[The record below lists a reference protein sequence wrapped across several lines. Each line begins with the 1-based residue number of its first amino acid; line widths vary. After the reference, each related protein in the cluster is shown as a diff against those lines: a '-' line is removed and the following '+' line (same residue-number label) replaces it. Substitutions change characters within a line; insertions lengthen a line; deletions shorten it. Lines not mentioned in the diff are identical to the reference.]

1 MNVMEWLLDSDPSI
15 RWQVMQALEDAP
27 SDVVDAERAKVATTG
42 WGQELLARQGPDGH
56 WGGQADA
63 TSWTAS
69 REWHCLESLAW
80 LRSMGLDP
88 HSPQARRAT
97 DLVRDNVTWK
107 WWDDHPFFVG
117 EVEPC
122 INGRVVATGAY
133 FGQDVQGLVDRL
145 LGEQMADGGWNCEQE
160 NGATVGSFG
169 TTINVLEGLLEHD
182 RATGGTPE
190 LAVAQE
196 RGREYLL
203 ERGLMRR
210 RTTGEIID
218 PAFTRFS
225 FPNGWHY
232 DVLRGPRLPPCRRC
246 RAGRAAPRGHRAC
259 RVETGRRRTLAAR
272 ESPPRA
278 ARDRDGGTRRSA
290 KPMEHA
296 ARDACPALVSAA
308 VERRRALSRATW
320 RSPPCGSGRR
330 RSCPW

>member
-42 WGQELLARQGPDGH
+42 WGQELLTRQGTDGH

-63 TSWTAS
+63 TSWTTS

-133 FGQDVQGLVDRL
+133 FGQDVGGLVDRL

-218 PAFTRFS
+218 PAFSRFS

-232 DVLRGPRLPPCRRC
+232 DVLRALDYL
-246 RAGRAAPRGHRAC
+246 RAAD
-259 RVETGRRRTLAAR
+259 VEPDDRLHEAIELV
-272 ESPPRA
+272 ES
-278 ARDRDGGTRRSA
+278 
-290 KPMEHA
+290 K
-296 ARDACPALVSAA
+296 RDADGRWPLENPHPEQLEIEMG
-308 VERRRALSRATW
+308 EREGQPSRWNTLRAMRVLRWYRQLSGA
-320 RSPPCGSGRR
+320 PEH
-330 RSCPW
+330 